1 MPNNTHNTHHREGQS
16 YIVPSLGVMAE
27 GISRIRVGSVGDG
40 GAGEDEDWEQ
50 QLNGKLEGCKAAT
63 ESYAENN
70 GLLQSFIESTA
81 NKISDSSNVV
91 NAPFEYLPDTLGG
104 LAELWEQR
112 LVENIRRRGID
123 TENDSATAV
132 PSTICTSSQMSDH
145 ASVASNDAISTGPS
159 TRRGNVLFGNI
170 FACSKNRKVLQRDQT
185 IHELE
190 AVIFSNIDIIR
201 RIKCAIEEIDTPVEG
216 NRSNSTENIARLK
229 DALLCLGS
237 EGGWCASAEILTLQT
252 RVKVLESTV
261 FMQGIQEETLKK
273 ELTRLNDT
281 INRMEAHKSF
291 QEDEIESLKARVVS
305 LEMKCQ
311 LRDDSIASLD
321 EALNTQS
328 KCYDLTILNLKVSSE
343 KKINEM
349 KSHSLCQDDQ
359 IKSLRAEIREL
370 HDEKRNAME
379 DMQKDF
385 ELAALERQY
394 I

>member
-1 MPNNTHNTHHREGQS
+1 
-16 YIVPSLGVMAE
+16 MAE

-50 QLNGKLEGCKAAT
+50 QLNGKLEGYKAAT
-63 ESYAENN
+63 ESYAENS
-70 GLLQSFIESTA
+70 GLLQSDIESTA
-81 NKISDSSNVV
+81 NKVSDLSNIV

-112 LVENIRRRGID
+112 LAENIRRRGID
-123 TENDSATAV
+123 TENDSEKAV
-132 PSTICTSSQMSDH
+132 PSTICTSQMSDH
-145 ASVASNDAISTGPS
+145 ASVASNDAMSTGPS
-159 TRRGNVLFGNI
+159 TRRRNVLFGNI
-170 FACSKNRKVLQRDQT
+170 FASSKNRTVLQRDQT

-190 AVIFSNIDIIR
+190 AVIFSNVDIIR

-216 NRSNSTENIARLK
+216 NRSNSTENIAQLK

-237 EGGWCASAEILTLQT
+237 EGGWCASGEILTLQT

-261 FMQGIQEETLKK
+261 FMQGIQQETLKK

-311 LRDDSIASLD
+311 LRDDSIASLE

-328 KCYDLTILNLKVSSE
+328 KCHDLTILNLKVSSE
-343 KKINEM
+343 KKINEI
-349 KSHSLCQDDQ
+349 KSHSLSQDDQ

-379 DMQKDF
+379 EMTKDF
-385 ELAALERQY
+385 ELAALEHQY